1 MKWCS
6 NFYQAS
12 ETLEKHQEKFF
23 VHESSSMIAN
33 NNMAKK
39 NKLTDDSLYTY
50 KIIGTTISRF
60 IHSSYL
66 AVKSFVVVSD

>member
-6 NFYQAS
+6 NIYQAS

-23 VHESSSMIAN
+23 VQESSFMIAN
-33 NNMAKK
+33 NNIAKK
-39 NKLTDDSLYTY
+39 NKLRDDSLYTY
-50 KIIGTTISRF
+50 KIVGTTISRF

-66 AVKSFVVVSD
+66 VVKSFVVVSN